1 MAEAENQSSYAKTA
15 GIVTGKGVKTVGSVA
30 KVAYN
35 GTSQLMQKYKVV
47 EAAKYAKN
55 KVYESAGL
63 KEEEDKKEADKLAK
77 AVGVLGTGAAVA
89 TYSAGAIA
97 AAVPLAAGAVFAGGF
112 AYFGSKAGHSIAKER
127 APKTTEA
134 ITKGVSAVSK
144 TVSTTASDFATGV
157 YKGAL
162 EPNKAPAI
170 LPPSED
176 LD

>member
-1 MAEAENQSSYAKTA
+1 MESNPDSSIARNA
-15 GIVTGKGVKTVGSVA
+15 GILTGKGVKTVGAVG
-30 KVAYN
+30 KVALDGAAN
-35 GTSQLMQKYKVV
+35 LVEKYKVV
-47 EAAKYAKN
+47 EAAKFAKN
-55 KVYESAGL
+55 KVYETAGL

-89 TYSAGAIA
+89 TYSFSAIA
-97 AAVPLAAGAVFAGGF
+97 AAVPLAAGAVVAGGF

-134 ITKGVSAVSK
+134 ITKGVSAMSK

-170 LPPSED
+170 LPPPED